1 MRPINII
8 WMILLTA
15 ITSCMGSLTAQN
27 SVLFCYGDFYPQA
40 VSGLD
45 YVVVE
50 PVIFN
55 AADVAVLKSQNKKVL
70 AYISLGEVSA
80 VASHYEK
87 VKSETLAKNEIWN
100 SHALDISAPKT
111 RAALMDLIVEHI
123 EDKGFDGLF
132 LDNIDNYTLYGPT
145 PEKKEA
151 LVSFLKE
158 VKFRFRESVL
168 MQNAGLQIV
177 DATEPYIDI
186 VAVESVASDYNF
198 DTQQY
203 QMRSNDGFE
212 ERLNNTLEIRDTYNL
227 PILLIEYAD
236 SQKLRTE
243 ILNRLKPYQFD
254 VFVGQ
259 IDLQKIPE
267 FRP

>member
-1 MRPINII
+1 
-8 WMILLTA
+8 MIFSFLT
-15 ITSCMGSLTAQN
+15 ITSSCKTVQHTVHNALI
-27 SVLFCYGDFYPQA
+27 CYGDFYPNT

-50 PVIFN
+50 PQLFSPE
-55 AADVAVLKSQNKKVL
+55 DVSLLKTQNKKVL
-70 AYISLGEVSA
+70 AYISLGEVNAAA
-80 VASHYEK
+80 VHYQEIK
-87 VKSETLAKNEIWN
+87 KETLQYNEIWN
-100 SHALDISAPKT
+100 SYVIDIAAPQTREALFS
-111 RAALMDLIVEHI
+111 LIEEHLAV
-123 EDKGFDGLF
+123 KKFDGLF
-132 LDNIDNYTLYGPT
+132 LDNLDNYTSFGPT
-145 PEKKEA
+145 PNNKAA

-158 VKFRFRESVL
+158 LKVRFRESVL

-198 DTQQY
+198 ETQQY

-212 ERLNNTLEIRDTYNL
+212 ERLNSTVEIRDTYNL